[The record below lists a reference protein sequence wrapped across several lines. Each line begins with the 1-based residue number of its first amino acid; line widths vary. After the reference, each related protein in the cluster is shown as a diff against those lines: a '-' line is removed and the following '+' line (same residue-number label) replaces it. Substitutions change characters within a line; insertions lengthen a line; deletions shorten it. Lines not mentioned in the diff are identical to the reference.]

1 MKLGIAHYG
10 LKCEMALKLW
20 VSNLYKG
27 GRQMKL
33 ADRAALVAGGG
44 QGIGEGIVK
53 CLAEEGANIAVAD
66 INGDNAGKVADAVNT
81 MGRKALAIKA
91 DLTNDDEVT
100 GTVKETVDFFGKI
113 DILVNCVGGVS
124 RETVELMIAD
134 RAAAG
139 DEPLPEFMMFG
150 SEVWDRYYR
159 LNLKSHVM
167 LSHAV
172 TPHFM
177 KQKSGKIVNISS
189 DAGRLPDT
197 GQMPYGAMKA
207 GDISITW
214 SLARA
219 LAPYNVTVNCIC
231 PGFVYTPL
239 WEMGAAVRQEQARST
254 AKDIEELSP
263 YEFWLKYIVLPGTP
277 LGREQTPEDMGRAV
291 VFFVSEDAKNVTGQV
306 LHVNGGTVMR

>member
-1 MKLGIAHYG
+1 MKLEG
-10 LKCEMALKLW
+10 E
-20 VSNLYKG
+20 
-27 GRQMKL
+27 
-33 ADRAALVAGGG
+33 AAIVAGGG

-53 CLAEEGANIAVAD
+53 CLAEEGADVAVVD
-66 INGDNAGKVADAVNT
+66 INGDNASKVAGEVKA
-81 MGRKALAIKA
+81 MGRKALAVTA
-91 DLTNDDEVT
+91 DLTDDDEVT
-100 GTVKETVDFFGKI
+100 RTVAEAIRFLGKV

-124 RETVELMIAD
+124 RETMALMVANMT
-134 RAAAG
+134 AAG
-139 DEPLPEFMMFG
+139 DEPLPEFMSCD

-172 TPHFM
+172 TPHFV

-197 GQMPYGAMKA
+197 TQMPYGAMKA

-214 SLARA
+214 SLARG
-219 LAPYNVTVNCIC
+219 LAPYGVRVNCIC

-239 WEMGAAVRQEQARST
+239 WEMGATAMLELVRRAKARGQEVPPRFGRAGDVDVEAMTPR
-254 AKDIEELSP
+254 
-263 YEFWLKYIVLPGTP
+263 EFWERFIALPGTP

-291 VFFVSEDAKNVTGQV
+291 VFLVSEDAKNVTGQV

>member
-1 MKLGIAHYG
+1 MKLEG
-10 LKCEMALKLW
+10 E
-20 VSNLYKG
+20 
-27 GRQMKL
+27 
-33 ADRAALVAGGG
+33 AAIVAGGG

-53 CLAEEGANIAVAD
+53 CLAEEGANIAVVD
-66 INGDNAGKVADAVNT
+66 INGDNANKVADGVKA
-81 MGRKALAIKA
+81 MGRKVLAITA

-100 GTVKETVDFFGKI
+100 RVVKETADFFGKI

-124 RETVELMIAD
+124 RETMGLMVAN
-134 RAAAG
+134 RVAAG
-139 DEPLPEFMMFG
+139 NESLPEFMSCD

-177 KQKSGKIVNISS
+177 KQRSGNIVNISS
-189 DAGRLPDT
+189 DAARVPDT
-197 GQMPYGAMKA
+197 TQMPYGAMKA
-207 GDISITW
+207 GDVSITW

-219 LAPYNVTVNCIC
+219 LSPYNVRVNCIC

-239 WEMGAAVRQEQARST
+239 WAMGATAMLEQARS
-254 AKDIEELSP
+254 AKAQGQEVPARFRRAEDIDLEGMTP
-263 YEFWLKYIVLPGTP
+263 KEFWERFIALPGTP